1 MTGTQEIEDYRKS
14 FGVRN
19 LEEIIK
25 QEIYEVRELTSVLG
39 DIHQLIQ
46 KLMKEKK
53 LLKVQVEE
61 DMVVKANIEK
71 AIITQKEVPTE
82 LLLTK
87 I

>member
-1 MTGTQEIEDYRKS
+1 M
-14 FGVRN
+14 
-19 LEEIIK
+19 
-25 QEIYEVRELTSVLG
+25 RELTSVLG